1 MGGGPEVDKEMM
13 EGAERSLDYVPEDRR
28 VVGTLGWQAGIWAAF
43 FLLVGC
49 FILAGSK
56 SPPGLV
62 MMEILG
68 AVFFVGLALALGQA
82 FMHRNR
88 TVLVRQDGLIQVFRK
103 RRLDM
108 VLSAEDIRLEKA
120 DIIVMLK
127 IGAPLAI
134 AAALF
139 LAVGITMLW
148 RERTI
153 DSGTLSVLALG
164 VASGVSL
171 ASAAWTTFFRRHL
184 RVPVRN
190 SRWLAEETVL
200 LSARQFKLLFS
211 GEDRGRPL
219 R

>member
-1 MGGGPEVDKEMM
+1 
-13 EGAERSLDYVPEDRR
+13 
-28 VVGTLGWQAGIWAAF
+28 
-43 FLLVGC
+43 
-49 FILAGSK
+49 
-56 SPPGLV
+56 

-68 AVFFVGLALALGQA
+68 ALFFVGIALALWQA

-88 TVLVRQDGLIQVFRK
+88 TVLVREDGLIQVFRK

-108 VLSAEDIRLEKA
+108 VVAAQDIRLEKA
-120 DIIVMLK
+120 DIIVMVK

-134 AAALF
+134 AATLF

-200 LSARQFKLLFS
+200 LSAGQFKILFP
-211 GEDRGRPL
+211 GEDRRRPL